1 VTLNP
6 IASPPPATFNIE
18 VLPIIPDEPTPAPKP
33 KPKKK
38 ASLTKPCHILTPKQK
53 AAAQAA
59 IHKLHEEKRR
69 DTAAERKQAEALAND
84 CRFQGDWFTL
94 PVDDNGE

>member
-1 VTLNP
+1 MAAALSAP
-6 IASPPPATFNIE
+6 AFACERPLPPPPP
-18 VLPIIPDEPTPAPKP
+18 VAPP
-33 KPKKK
+33 S
-38 ASLTKPCHILTPKQK
+38 AEQK
-53 AAAQAA
+53 ATAQAA

-84 CRFQGDWFTL
+84 CRFKGDWFTL